1 MLQCC
6 RGLDL
11 HDEPIRAEHCGK
23 FWFEN
28 FNRDF
33 AIVLDVVRQ
42 VDGRHAA
49 RAELTFDLVS
59 VAENCGEAFGHGVAC
74 FLPTGVK
81 RHSAD

>member
-1 MLQCC
+1 MLQRC

-11 HDEPIRAEHCGK
+11 NDEPIPAEDCGK

-28 FNRDF
+28 FDGNF

-42 VDGRHAA
+42 IDGRHAA

-59 VAENCGEAFGHGVAC
+59 VAENCGEAFGHGVA
-74 FLPTGVK
+74 
-81 RHSAD
+81 